1 MDVPDDPTDDSADDA
16 ALAASLVRTAG
27 DLAARML
34 ADGLRVEHKTSIT
47 DVVSAADR
55 AAEDLIVQRLRAV
68 RPGDGIVGEEGA
80 ARPGAR
86 TWYLDPVD
94 GTYNF
99 LAGLPTWCCALALT
113 DPGGAVLG
121 AVYQPTTGEL
131 WLGGRGRPTTRN
143 GAALPPLRDRPLAQ
157 LSLASYLHP
166 DRLDDPDLREPW
178 LAVLR
183 ASATLRVLGSGSVEL
198 AAVAAG
204 RLGVFAQLDCPA
216 WDWLPGEALVRA
228 VGGGSAV
235 FELRG
240 HTWYV
245 AGPPS
250 AVADVRRHAM
260 AAAGRS

>member
-1 MDVPDDPTDDSADDA
+1 MDVPADPDDDF
-16 ALAASLVRTAG
+16 ALAASLVCAAG
-27 DLAARML
+27 GLAAAML

-55 AAEDLIVQRLRAV
+55 AAESLIVERLRAE
-68 RPGDGIVGEEGA
+68 RPADGIVGEEGA
-80 ARPGAR
+80 ARPGER

-99 LAGLPTWCCALALT
+99 LAGLPTWCSALALA
-113 DPGGAVLG
+113 DADGVVLG
-121 AVYQPTTGEL
+121 AVYQPTAGEL
-131 WLGGRGRPTTRN
+131 WLGGRGRQAMRN
-143 GAALPPLRDRPLAQ
+143 GAVLPPLPDRPLGQ

-166 DRLDDPDLREPW
+166 DRLDDDGMRAPW

-204 RLGVFAQLDCPA
+204 RLGVFVQLDCPP
-216 WDWLPGEALVRA
+216 WDWLPGAALVQA
-228 VGGGSAV
+228 AGGDSAV

-245 AGPPS
+245 AGPRT

-260 AAAGRS
+260 AAAGNR